1 MNNILIDTG
10 FWYALYDQR
19 DPYYNK
25 ANEIAEYLMLGQII
39 IPFPTLYETVNS
51 RFSHNK
57 KGMSEFKILLERD
70 NFNIIDDLDYKLTSL
85 EFSFNSTLIL
95 NRPLSLVDTV
105 IREMLS
111 DESLKIDYLIT
122 FNIKDFI
129 DVCSRR
135 NITILSE

>member
-1 MNNILIDTG
+1 
-10 FWYALYDQR
+10 
-19 DPYYNK
+19 
-25 ANEIAEYLMLGQII
+25 
-39 IPFPTLYETVNS
+39 
-51 RFSHNK
+51 
-57 KGMSEFKILLERD
+57 
-70 NFNIIDDLDYKLTSL
+70 
-85 EFSFNSTLIL
+85 L